1 MSSNQREINYQF
13 LTSSKNFLYD
23 AREDG
28 KTHTPFHYELL
39 LFRAI
44 QNGDRKGVEDSLTL
58 YQNSGLIIGH
68 MSDNPLRE
76 IHYWAVST
84 IAVAIHYAILGGLD
98 ESESYLQFTVSSGL
112 HSVLERPFSE
122 ANGHPFFVKKS
133 LLSVC

>member
-44 QNGDRKGVEDSLTL
+44 QNG
-58 YQNSGLIIGH
+58 IGKVWRI
-68 MSDNPLRE
+68 P
-76 IHYWAVST
+76 
-84 IAVAIHYAILGGLD
+84 
-98 ESESYLQFTVSSGL
+98 
-112 HSVLERPFSE
+112 
-122 ANGHPFFVKKS
+122 
-133 LLSVC
+133 

>member
-84 IAVAIHYAILGGLD
+84 IAVAIHYAILGD
-98 ESESYLQFTVSSGL
+98 WMK
-112 HSVLERPFSE
+112 
-122 ANGHPFFVKKS
+122 VKLIS
-133 LLSVC
+133 

>member
-44 QNGDRKGVEDSLTL
+44 QNRC
-58 YQNSGLIIGH
+58 IGH
-68 MSDNPLRE
+68 LPEQKIHLTCIPAIELRE
-76 IHYWAVST
+76 
-84 IAVAIHYAILGGLD
+84 GL
-98 ESESYLQFTVSSGL
+98 EEQSAL
-112 HSVLERPFSE
+112 
-122 ANGHPFFVKKS
+122 
-133 LLSVC
+133 

>member
-1 MSSNQREINYQF
+1 MSSNQCEINYQF

-84 IAVAIHYAILGGLD
+84 IAVAIHYAILGGI
-98 ESESYLQFTVSSGL
+98 G
-112 HSVLERPFSE
+112 
-122 ANGHPFFVKKS
+122 
-133 LLSVC
+133 